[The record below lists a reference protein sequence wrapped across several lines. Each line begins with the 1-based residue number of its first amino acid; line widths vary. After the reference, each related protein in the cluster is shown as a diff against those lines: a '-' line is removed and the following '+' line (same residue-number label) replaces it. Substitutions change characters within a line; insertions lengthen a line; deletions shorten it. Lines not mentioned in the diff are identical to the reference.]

1 MRMSNLGRNLA
12 VVDRPISEF
21 ANENFFFIRLRQQN
35 LRKRAAGG
43 YAYTNQCKEAY
54 FLIVAQT

>member
-35 LRKRAAGG
+35 LRKRATGG
-43 YAYTNQCKEAY
+43 YAYNQCKEAY
-54 FLIVAQT
+54 FLIVAET

>member
-21 ANENFFFIRLRQQN
+21 ANENFFSFVYDNKILGKGPPADMLILINARRLI
-35 LRKRAAGG
+35 
-43 YAYTNQCKEAY
+43 
-54 FLIVAQT
+54 F

>member
-21 ANENFFFIRLRQQN
+21 ANENFFLFVYDNKILWIFS
-35 LRKRAAGG
+35 AGG
-43 YAYTNQCKEAY
+43 YAYNQCKEAY
-54 FLIVAQT
+54 FLIVAET